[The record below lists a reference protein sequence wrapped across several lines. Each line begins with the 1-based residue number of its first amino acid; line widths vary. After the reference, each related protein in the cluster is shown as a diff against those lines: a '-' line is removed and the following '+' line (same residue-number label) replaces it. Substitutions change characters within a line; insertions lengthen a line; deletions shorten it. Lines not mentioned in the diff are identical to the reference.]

1 MNLQAKLPMR
11 DIVINTGPII
21 ALVTATGS
29 LEWLPSLYRQ
39 ILIPFEVLQ
48 EIEAGGQG
56 NPESCAL
63 NLINDRAIIGQEK
76 SEISVALLRD
86 LDIGEASVI
95 ANAALN
101 RIDTVAIDEK
111 AGRRLARI
119 HGLRVTGSLG
129 ILLKAKKQNI
139 IPSLNDCI
147 SRMRHHGIWITED
160 LVTDSLREA
169 GEL

>member
-1 MNLQAKLPMR
+1 MR

-29 LEWLPSLYRQ
+29 LEWLPSLYRK
-39 ILIPFEVLQ
+39 ILIPFEVLK

-56 NPESCAL
+56 NPESGAL
-63 NLINDRAIIGQEK
+63 KAIENHAIIAQEK
-76 SEISVALLRD
+76 TDIPTALIRD

-95 ANAALN
+95 ASATLN
-101 RIDTVAIDEK
+101 GFDTVAIDER

-129 ILLKAKKQNI
+129 ILLKGKKQKM
-139 IPSLNDCI
+139 IPSLKDCI
-147 SRMRHHGIWITED
+147 ARMRHHGIWISED

>member
-1 MNLQAKLPMR
+1 MR

-39 ILIPFEVLQ
+39 ILIPFEVLR

-63 NLINDRAIIGQEK
+63 NGIKECVLISKE
-76 SEISVALLRD
+76 ESVIPTALLRD

-95 ANAALN
+95 ANATLN
-101 RIDTVAIDEK
+101 GINTVAIDER

-129 ILLKAKKQNI
+129 ILLKAKKQKM

-147 SRMRHHGIWITED
+147 TRMRHHGIWIAED
-160 LVTDSLREA
+160 LVTYSLREA
-169 GEL
+169 GEI